1 VQYARLSR
9 KNNIL
14 KEKQWLPGA
23 RGHKL
28 NMQRRQSAPKKLN
41 IMNLT
46 FYKKRKHFVLQPKN
60 RCFSSHAADSQSPRS
75 LRTYF
80 SQKKRTT
87 SY

>member
-46 FYKKRKHFVLQPKN
+46 FYKNENTLFCSRKIDVFHHN
-60 RCFSSHAADSQSPRS
+60 AADSQSPRS